1 MCELFAVTAKR
12 KITVNDTL
20 KTFYSHSEEHKNGWG
35 IYLKDEVLPLAAY
48 GQFLSGE
55 FKDVHIVTKGGSQ
68 GDETAIVRCL
78 SFLKEMVTNEE
89 KEGDL

>member
-1 MCELFAVTAKR
+1 
-12 KITVNDTL
+12 
-20 KTFYSHSEEHKNGWG
+20 
-35 IYLKDEVLPLAAY
+35 
-48 GQFLSGE
+48 
-55 FKDVHIVTKGGSQ
+55 VHIVTKGGSQ

>member
-1 MCELFAVTAKR
+1 MPKPCTKKAEQCSAFFVLHRVYERFIVLR
-12 KITVNDTL
+12 MFVL
-20 KTFYSHSEEHKNGWG
+20 YGR
-35 IYLKDEVLPLAAY
+35 KDEVLPLAAY

-55 FKDVHIVTKGGSQ
+55 FRDVHIVTKGGSQ